1 MSLTV
6 LLKGLT
12 TFWPFIK
19 EMFFAGKT
27 TKEIV
32 LQNKLA
38 VLLLMLLAVSV
49 LLNYVTLGKI
59 YEIAV
64 GRRSTEP
71 SAPITA
77 PATPASAVPAPP
89 VASAPESQAERI
101 ERTRQRLREIYG
113 DDE

>member
-6 LLKGLT
+6 LFKGLT
-12 TFWPFIK
+12 SIWPFIK

-32 LQNKLA
+32 LENKLA

-64 GRRSTEP
+64 NRRPEAKP
-71 SAPITA
+71 PVTA
-77 PATPASAVPAPP
+77 PAPTS
-89 VASAPESQAERI
+89 SAPAAQAAASEAEAHTLRI
-101 ERTRQRLREIYG
+101 ERTKKRLREIYG